1 LTFWRNEARTELE
14 RLLTESDLLQEARRS
29 LEKAIADIEGPL
41 HIAQE
46 CLYQRENRQGID
58 LVHDNAEQSLLQEV
72 EIYRNSQEKLKCLY
86 ERIKDQLRNNRA
98 AQHELETDVRSKE
111 GALGIDNMCHQ
122 LNNFSKGIN
131 YYGGIEKYDP
141 SYIRKGIVLV
151 GLLICV
157 VSGCRR
163 YKLGPR
169 TATGS
174 CKGPNLREASRPSC
188 AQTLRI

>member
-1 LTFWRNEARTELE
+1 MGRRLGERLTDLTFWRNEARTELE
-14 RLLTESDLLQEARRS
+14 RLLSHIDSLQEARRN
-29 LEKAIADIEGPL
+29 LEKAVADIEGPL

-58 LVHDNAEQSLLQEV
+58 LVHDHPEQCLLKEV
-72 EIYRNSQEKLKCLY
+72 ETYRNAQEKLKCLFGKL
-86 ERIKDQLRNNRA
+86 KDQFRNIRA

-141 SYIRKGIVLV
+141 TYDHCLSIL
-151 GLLICV
+151 
-157 VSGCRR
+157 
-163 YKLGPR
+163 
-169 TATGS
+169 
-174 CKGPNLREASRPSC
+174 
-188 AQTLRI
+188 